1 MTLTI
6 SKVRQN
12 IFSLAEAAARGE
24 KVEFSYQGTTFR
36 LVAEK
41 KVSKLSRLKPMDIL
55 APGVTFDDLEKALK
69 KNKKEALAAWERNQ
83 EKLETR

>member
-12 IFSLAEAAARGE
+12 LFSLAEAAARGE
-24 KVEFSYQGTTFR
+24 KVEFAYQGTKFR
-36 LVAEK
+36 LVAEN

-55 APGVTFDDLEKALK
+55 APGVSLDSLQADMKAEKAK
-69 KNKKEALAAWERNQ
+69 LAAEWEARQ
-83 EKLETR
+83 V

>member
-12 IFSLAEAAARGE
+12 LFSLAEAAARGE
-24 KVEFSYQGTTFR
+24 KVEFAYQGTTFR

-55 APGVTFDDLEKALK
+55 APGVNSDHLQADMKAEKAK
-69 KNKKEALAAWERNQ
+69 LAAEWEARQ
-83 EKLETR
+83 V

>member
-12 IFSLAEAAARGE
+12 LFSLAEAAARGE
-24 KVEFSYQGTTFR
+24 RVEFSYQGTTFR

-41 KVSKLSRLKPMDIL
+41 KVSKLSRLKPMDIF
-55 APGVTFDDLEKALK
+55 APGFNPDDLERALEE
-69 KNKKEALAAWERNQ
+69 NSKEALAAWERNQ

>member
-12 IFSLAEAAARGE
+12 LFSLAEAAARGE
-24 KVEFSYQGTTFR
+24 KVEFVYQGTKFR
-36 LVAEK
+36 LVAEN

-55 APGVTFDDLEKALK
+55 APGVSLDSLQADMKAEKAKLATEW
-69 KNKKEALAAWERNQ
+69 EARQ
-83 EKLETR
+83 V